1 MGKRKKTNPVLKI
14 LGVLFV
20 IFMALYIAST
30 SGYYESKIRDKVVV
44 TEEGIKEF
52 ESKVQ
57 NGEDIDITSF
67 LNTKRPDYS
76 SPISKLGDNVTRT
89 FQNVVFEGSKF
100 LADILKSLF

>member
-1 MGKRKKTNPVLKI
+1 MGKKKHSNPVLKI

-30 SGYYESKIRDKVVV
+30 SGYYESKIRDKVVI

-67 LNTKRPDYS
+67 LIRKGRIIVAPYLNS
-76 SPISKLGDNVTRT
+76 EIM
-89 FQNVVFEGSKF
+89 
-100 LADILKSLF
+100 

>member
-1 MGKRKKTNPVLKI
+1 MGKKKHSNPVLKI

-30 SGYYESKIRDKVVV
+30 SGYYESKIRDKVVI

-76 SPISKLGDNVTRT
+76 SPISKLGDNVTRGVE
-89 FQNVVFEGSKF
+89 NVIFEGAKF
-100 LADILKSLF
+100 VSDILKSLF